1 MNNKSISENIALI
14 KQMYGFISKRRRTQL
29 KLLLIL
35 TLLGA
40 VAEIVSIGAIVP
52 FIGVLTQPEVIF
64 DYPFISKIIIFFGI
78 QDTSE
83 LVIFLAIAFI
93 VAALVSGFMR
103 LLLLWATIIFVNAT
117 AADISILVYRNVI
130 YQPYEVHISRNSSEI
145 IAVITQKV
153 AAVSAVLLSTVTII
167 TSIILLVFILSM
179 LIYIDPIVSTI
190 AIVSFVSI
198 YFLIILMTRRKV
210 FLNGRE
216 IAYEQ
221 TKIVKLLQEGIGAV
235 RDILIDRNQEM
246 YIDLYG
252 NSIRKLQFKNTSNSF
267 ISQAPRFALEAFG
280 MALIGLLVLLLN
292 SFDNGIGGALPTL
305 AALAIG
311 AQRMLPL
318 LQLLYGNWMVVIGRS
333 PAMQDAFNILNQSAP
348 QINSPLEGTIFEF
361 NNDITFKNVFY
372 RYSKTTQWVL
382 KDINLIIKKG
392 SRVGVIG
399 STGGGKST
407 TLDLLL
413 GLLPPT
419 KGDICV
425 DGKSIVNNNIL
436 MSFWHNKISHVPQNI
451 FLIDNTITKNIA
463 FGIPDKEVDHERV
476 KFVASQANLID
487 FIESSS
493 NGFETIIGERGV
505 MLSGGQRQRIAIA
518 RALYKGA
525 EVLIFDEAT
534 SALDNKTEE
543 KIMNSIYGLSKN
555 ITIIMIA
562 HRLSSLKGCDKIIQ
576 IENNKVL
583 WEGTYDKVKL

>member
-64 DYPFISKIIIFFGI
+64 DYPFTSKIIIFFGI

-179 LIYIDPIVSTI
+179 LIYIDPIVSTV

-221 TKIVKLLQEGIGAV
+221 TKIVKLLQEGIGAI

-246 YIDLYG
+246 YIDLYS

-333 PAMQDAFNILNQSAP
+333 PAMQDAFNLLNQSAP
-348 QINSPLEGTIFEF
+348 QINSPLEGTILEF

-413 GLLPPT
+413 GLLAPT

-451 FLIDNTITKNIA
+451 FLIDNTITNNIA

-493 NGFETIIGERGV
+493 NGFETIVGERGV

-562 HRLSSLKGCDKIIQ
+562 HRLSSLKSCDKIIQ

>member
-1 MNNKSISENIALI
+1 MNNKTISENIALI
-14 KQMYGFISKRRRTQL
+14 KQMYGFFSKRRRTQL

-35 TLLGA
+35 TLFGA

-64 DYPFISKIIIFFGI
+64 DYSFTSKIIIFFDI
-78 QDTSE
+78 QETSE

-103 LLLLWATIIFVNAT
+103 LLLLWATISFVNAT

-153 AAVSAVLLSTVTII
+153 AAVSAVLLSSVTII

-179 LIYIDPIVSTI
+179 LIYIDPIVSTV

-221 TKIVKLLQEGIGAV
+221 TKIVKLLQEGIGAI

-252 NSIRKLQFKNTSNSF
+252 NSIRKVQFKNTSNTF

-413 GLLPPT
+413 GLLAPT

-451 FLIDNTITKNIA
+451 FLIDNTITNNIA

-493 NGFETIIGERGV
+493 NGFETIVGERGV

-562 HRLSSLKGCDKIIQ
+562 HRLSSLKSCDKIIQ